1 MLTRARTQRTVAS
14 LAAAV
19 LLATGCGVPLQ
30 DDPALLPESPAPT
43 VSTSAPGGVNTVRI
57 YLIRDGRLQPVMRA
71 TDDTSVRSRLELL
84 AEGPSAAEEADAA
97 TTAVA
102 PGDFAAETAP
112 SSRSPSSVTINVPV
126 QFTQIDGDL
135 QLLATAQLVWTVTE
149 PAPRGLVRMT
159 FKGEPIELP
168 TDQGLTSG
176 PVRRSDFAS
185 VGPPDSQPASST
197 WSSP

>member
-1 MLTRARTQRTVAS
+1 VLTRSRTQRAVAS

-19 LLATGCGVPLQ
+19 LLVTGCGVPLQ
-30 DDPALLPESPAPT
+30 DDPALLQERPEPD
-43 VSTSAPGGVNTVRI
+43 VSTSAPGGMRTVRI
-57 YLIRDGRLQPVMRA
+57 YLIRDGRLQPAMRA
-71 TDDTSVRSRLELL
+71 TDDTSIRSRLELL

-102 PGDFAAETAP
+102 PGDFAAEMAP
-112 SSRSPSSVTINVPV
+112 SSRSPGSVTINVPV

-149 PAPRGLVRMT
+149 PEPRGLVRMT

-168 TDQGLTSG
+168 TDQGLTGG

-185 VGPPDSQPASST
+185 VRPRDSQPASPT
-197 WSSP
+197 WGSP